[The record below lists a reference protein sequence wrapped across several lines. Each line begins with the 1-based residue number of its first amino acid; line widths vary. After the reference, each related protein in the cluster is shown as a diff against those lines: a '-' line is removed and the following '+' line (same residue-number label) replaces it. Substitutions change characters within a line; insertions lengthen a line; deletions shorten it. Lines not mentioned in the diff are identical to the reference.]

1 MNDWQTNMQDQHAA
15 FVEAAK
21 VIDRRGITSLLEWL
35 EVTDFYRAPASS
47 MFHGNYAGG
56 LVDHSLHVHE
66 ELKKLCDFY
75 CPGKYSD
82 ESIAI
87 VALFHDLCK
96 IDFYVEST
104 RNVKDEKTGQWYKV
118 PFYKRQELHP
128 VGGHG
133 SKSMFLVMYH
143 MFITQI
149 EAAAINCHMGPW
161 DKQDYGNPGD
171 VYEIN
176 ELAWLLHVAD
186 ERAAYYRD
194 EVLKV

>member
-1 MNDWQTNMQDQHAA
+1 MNESRVA
-15 FVEAAK
+15 FAK
-21 VIDRRGITSLLEWL
+21 ALTVMDREGIDKLVDWL
-35 EVTDFYRAPASS
+35 ETTDFYKAPASS

-56 LVDHSLHVHE
+56 LIDHSLHVYE

-75 CPGKYSD
+75 CPGKYTE

-96 IDFYVEST
+96 VNFYIEST
-104 RNVKDEKTGQWYKV
+104 RNVKDERTGQWYKV
-118 PFYKRQELHP
+118 PFYKKQETNP
-128 VGGHG
+128 MGGHG

-143 MFITQI
+143 MHLTDI

-171 VYEIN
+171 VYENN

-186 ERAAYYRD
+186 ERATYYRD
-194 EVLKV
+194 EVLRV

>member
-1 MNDWQTNMQDQHAA
+1 MSEQKEIFAKAVAA
-15 FVEAAK
+15 INREG
-21 VIDRRGITSLLEWL
+21 IDKLVDWL
-35 EVTDFYRAPASS
+35 ETTDFYRAPASS

-56 LVDHSLHVHE
+56 LVDHSLHVYE
-66 ELKKLCDFY
+66 ELKKLCNLY
-75 CPGKYSD
+75 CPGKYTE
-82 ESIAI
+82 ESIAV

-96 IDFYVEST
+96 VNFYIEST
-104 RNVKDEKTGQWYKV
+104 RNVKDERTGQWHKV
-118 PFYKRQELHP
+118 PFYKKQETNP
-128 VGGHG
+128 IGGHG

-143 MFITQI
+143 MHLTDI

-171 VYEIN
+171 VYGNN

-186 ERAAYYRD
+186 ERATYYRD

>member
-1 MNDWQTNMQDQHAA
+1 MNDTNKMFFDFA
-15 FVEAAK
+15 FNKIERKGVAELRA
-21 VIDRRGITSLLEWL
+21 WL
-35 EVTDFYRAPASS
+35 ESTDFFRAPASS
-47 MFHGNYAGG
+47 TFHGNYAGG
-56 LVDHSLHVHE
+56 LVDHSLHVYQ

-75 CPGKYSD
+75 CPEKYT
-82 ESIAI
+82 EETIAI

-96 IDFYVEST
+96 VNFYIEST
-104 RNVKDEKTGQWYKV
+104 RNVKDERTGQWYKV
-118 PFYKRQELHP
+118 PFYKKQETNP
-128 VGGHG
+128 IGGHG

-143 MFITQI
+143 MHLTDI

-171 VYEIN
+171 VYENN

-186 ERAAYYRD
+186 ERATYYRD

>member
-1 MNDWQTNMQDQHAA
+1 MTEQRIA
-15 FVEAAK
+15 FAKAIK
-21 VIDRRGITSLLEWL
+21 VIDREGIDKLVDWL
-35 EVTDFYRAPASS
+35 ETTDFYRAPASS

-56 LVDHSLHVHE
+56 LIDHSIHVYE

-75 CPGKYSD
+75 CPGHYSE

-96 IDFYVEST
+96 VNFYTEST
-104 RNVKDEKTGQWYKV
+104 RNVKDERTGQWHKV
-118 PFYKRQELHP
+118 PFYKKQELNP
-128 VGGHG
+128 IGGHG

-143 MFITQI
+143 MGLTDF

-171 VYEIN
+171 VYENN

-186 ERAAYYRD
+186 ERATYYRD

>member
-1 MNDWQTNMQDQHAA
+1 MNDSRVA
-15 FVEAAK
+15 FAK
-21 VIDRRGITSLLEWL
+21 ALAVINREGVDKLIDWL
-35 EVTDFYRAPASS
+35 ETTDFYRAPASS
-47 MFHGNYAGG
+47 TFHGNYAGG
-56 LVDHSLHVHE
+56 LVDHTLHVYE

-75 CPGKYSD
+75 CPEKYTE

-96 IDFYVEST
+96 VNFYIEST
-104 RNVKDEKTGQWYKV
+104 RNVKDERTGQWYKV
-118 PFYKRQELHP
+118 PFYKKQETNP
-128 VGGHG
+128 MGGHG
-133 SKSMFLVMYH
+133 SKSMFLVMHH
-143 MFITQI
+143 MHLTDT

-171 VYEIN
+171 VYENN

-186 ERAAYYRD
+186 ERATYYRD

>member
-1 MNDWQTNMQDQHAA
+1 MSEKKEIFARAITAINRDG
-15 FVEAAK
+15 
-21 VIDRRGITSLLEWL
+21 IDKLVDWL
-35 EVTDFYRAPASS
+35 ETTDFYKAPASS

-56 LVDHSLHVHE
+56 LIDHSLHVCE

-75 CPGKYSD
+75 CPGKYTE

-96 IDFYVEST
+96 VNFYTEST

-118 PFYKRQELHP
+118 PFYKKQETNP
-128 VGGHG
+128 MGGHG

-143 MFITQI
+143 MCLTDV

-161 DKQDYGNPGD
+161 DKQDFGNPGE
-171 VYEIN
+171 VYKNN

-186 ERAAYYRD
+186 ERATYYRD

>member
-1 MNDWQTNMQDQHAA
+1 MSEQRVA
-15 FVEAAK
+15 FAK
-21 VIDRRGITSLLEWL
+21 AITVIDREGIDKLVDWL
-35 EVTDFYRAPASS
+35 ETTDFYRAPASS

-56 LVDHSLHVHE
+56 LIDHSIHVLE

-75 CPGKYSD
+75 CPGKYTE

-96 IDFYVEST
+96 VNFYVEST
-104 RNVKDEKTGQWYKV
+104 RNVKDDKTGQWYKV
-118 PFYKRQELHP
+118 PFYKKQELNP
-128 VGGHG
+128 IGGHG

-143 MFITQI
+143 MHLTDV
-149 EAAAINCHMGPW
+149 EAAAISCHMGSW

-171 VYEIN
+171 VYENN

-186 ERAAYYRD
+186 ERATYYRD

>member
-1 MNDWQTNMQDQHAA
+1 MSEQRVA
-15 FVEAAK
+15 FAK
-21 VIDRRGITSLLEWL
+21 AITAIDREGIDKLVDWL
-35 EVTDFYRAPASS
+35 ETTDFYRAPASA

-56 LVDHSLHVHE
+56 LIDHSIHVLE
-66 ELKKLCDFY
+66 ELKKLCAFY
-75 CPGKYSD
+75 CPGKYTE

-96 IDFYVEST
+96 VNFYTEST
-104 RNVKDEKTGQWYKV
+104 RNVKDDRTGQWYKV
-118 PFYKRQELHP
+118 PFYKKQELNP
-128 VGGHG
+128 IGGHG

-143 MFITQI
+143 MHLTDI

-171 VYEIN
+171 VYENN

-186 ERAAYYRD
+186 ERATYYRD

>member
-1 MNDWQTNMQDQHAA
+1 MNESRVA
-15 FVEAAK
+15 FAK
-21 VIDRRGITSLLEWL
+21 ALAVINREGVDKLIDWL
-35 EVTDFYRAPASS
+35 ETTDFYKAPASS
-47 MFHGNYAGG
+47 MFHGNYTGG
-56 LVDHSLHVHE
+56 LVDHSLHVYQ

-75 CPGKYSD
+75 CPEKYTE

-87 VALFHDLCK
+87 VALLHDLCK
-96 IDFYVEST
+96 VNFYIEST
-104 RNVKDEKTGQWYKV
+104 RNVKDERTGQWYKV
-118 PFYKRQELHP
+118 PFYKKQETNP
-128 VGGHG
+128 IGGHG

-143 MFITQI
+143 MHLTEI

-171 VYEIN
+171 VYENN

-186 ERAAYYRD
+186 ERATYYRD

>member
-1 MNDWQTNMQDQHAA
+1 MNDSRVA
-15 FVEAAK
+15 FAK
-21 VIDRRGITSLLEWL
+21 ALAVINREGVDKLVDWL
-35 EVTDFYRAPASS
+35 ETTDFYRAPASS
-47 MFHGNYAGG
+47 IFHGNYAGG
-56 LVDHSLHVHE
+56 LVDHSLHVYE

-75 CPGKYSD
+75 CPEKYTE

-87 VALFHDLCK
+87 VALLHDLCK
-96 IDFYVEST
+96 VNFYIEST
-104 RNVKDEKTGQWYKV
+104 RNVKDERTGQWYKV
-118 PFYKRQELHP
+118 PFYKTNP
-128 VGGHG
+128 IGGHG

-143 MFITQI
+143 MHLTDI

-171 VYEIN
+171 VYENN

-186 ERAAYYRD
+186 ERATYYRD

>member
-1 MNDWQTNMQDQHAA
+1 MNDSRVA
-15 FVEAAK
+15 FAEALA
-21 VIDRRGITSLLEWL
+21 VINREGVDKLIDWL
-35 EVTDFYRAPASS
+35 ETTDFYRAPASS

-56 LVDHSLHVHE
+56 LVDHILHVYE
-66 ELKKLCDFY
+66 ELKKLCEVY
-75 CPGKYSD
+75 CPEKYTE

-96 IDFYVEST
+96 VNFYIEST
-104 RNVKDEKTGQWYKV
+104 RNVKDERTGQWYKV
-118 PFYKRQELHP
+118 PFYKKQETNP
-128 VGGHG
+128 IGGHG
-133 SKSMFLVMYH
+133 SKSMFLVMHH
-143 MFITQI
+143 MHLTEI

-171 VYEIN
+171 VYENN

-186 ERAAYYRD
+186 ERATYYRD

>member
-1 MNDWQTNMQDQHAA
+1 MNDSRVA
-15 FVEAAK
+15 FAK
-21 VIDRRGITSLLEWL
+21 ALTVIDREGIDKLIDWL
-35 EVTDFYRAPASS
+35 ETTDFYKAPASS

-56 LVDHSLHVHE
+56 LVDHILHVYE
-66 ELKKLCDFY
+66 ELKKLCEVY
-75 CPGKYSD
+75 CPEKYTE

-96 IDFYVEST
+96 VNFYIEST
-104 RNVKDEKTGQWYKV
+104 RNVKDERTGQWYKV
-118 PFYKRQELHP
+118 PFYKKQETNP
-128 VGGHG
+128 IGGHG
-133 SKSMFLVMYH
+133 SKSMFLVMHH
-143 MFITQI
+143 MHLTEI

-171 VYEIN
+171 VYENN

-186 ERAAYYRD
+186 ERATYYRD

>member
-1 MNDWQTNMQDQHAA
+1 MNDNKVL
-15 FVEAAK
+15 FVSVLETIERK
-21 VIDRRGITSLLEWL
+21 GIADLREWL
-35 EVTDFYRAPASS
+35 DSTDFYRAPASS

-56 LVDHSLHVHE
+56 LIDHSIHVYE
-66 ELKKLCDFY
+66 ELKKLCDIY
-75 CPGKYSD
+75 CPGKYTE

-96 IDFYVEST
+96 VNFYVEST
-104 RNVKDEKTGQWYKV
+104 RNVKDDKTGQWYKV
-118 PFYKRQELHP
+118 PFYKKQELNP
-128 VGGHG
+128 IGGHG

-143 MFITQI
+143 MHLTEV

-171 VYEIN
+171 VYENN

-186 ERAAYYRD
+186 ERATYYID
-194 EVLKV
+194 EVVKV